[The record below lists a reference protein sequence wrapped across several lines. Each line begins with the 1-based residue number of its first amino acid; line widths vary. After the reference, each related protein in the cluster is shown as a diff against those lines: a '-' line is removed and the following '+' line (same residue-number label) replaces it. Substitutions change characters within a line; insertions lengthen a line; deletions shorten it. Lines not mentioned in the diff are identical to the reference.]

1 MTKRILTWVKPTDS
15 QIHLWNLFW
24 AVKPFLKMA
33 EENPDAEIFMFL
45 ANMHA
50 LTALHDWDV
59 IRNNSINIVK
69 LYAACGAD
77 LNRFYI
83 YNPADIPA
91 HAQMNRVFSC
101 LTIMWTMERM
111 HSYKEALA
119 KWNAWTISVWTFC
132 YPILMAADILI
143 YDADYVPVGKDQKQ
157 HVEYARDFAEKF
169 NREYGETF
177 KVPEPLIDNRVA
189 TIIWSDW
196 RKMSKSYNNYIW
208 LLDDEKSVL
217 KRVKQIPT
225 STQTVEEPKNPDEC
239 NVYQLCKLFLTPEED
254 EALRAKYLKG
264 GLSFKEAK
272 DYLFEKIMETLTPI
286 QKKYAEISDE
296 EIIKILKK
304 WKESVSPI
312 AEKKVEDVY
321 KKVGFILG

>member
-1 MTKRILTWVKPTDS
+1 MSKRILTWVKPTDN
-15 QIHLWNLFW
+15 QLHLGNLFW
-24 AVKPFLKMA
+24 AINPFIKMA
-33 EENPDAEIFMFL
+33 NENPDAEIFMFL

-50 LTALHDWDV
+50 LTALHDWNA

-77 LNRFYI
+77 INRYYI

-91 HAQMNRVFSC
+91 HAQLNWVFSC
-101 LTIMWTMERM
+101 LTIMGTMERM

-119 KWNAWTISVWTFC
+119 KWNAWTISVGTFN
-132 YPILMAADILI
+132 YPILMAADILL

-169 NREYGETF
+169 NREYWETF
-177 KVPEPLIDNRVA
+177 KVPEPLIDDKVA

-208 LLDDEKSVL
+208 LLDDEKTIL

-239 NVYQLCKLFLTPEED
+239 NVYNLCKEED
-254 EALRAKYLKG
+254 EALRARYLKWW
-264 GLSFKEAK
+264 LSFKEAK
-272 DYLFEKIMETLTPI
+272 DYLFEKIRDTLAPI
-286 QKKYAEISDE
+286 QKAYSEISNE
-296 EIIKILKK
+296 EIIKLLNR
-304 WKESVSPI
+304 WKEAVSPI
-312 AEKKVEDVY
+312 AEKKVEEVY
-321 KKVGFILG
+321 KKVGFIL

>member
-1 MTKRILTWVKPTDS
+1 MSKRILTWIKPTDN
-15 QIHLWNLFW
+15 QLHLGNYFW
-24 AVKPFLKMA
+24 AMKPFMKMA
-33 EENPDAEIFMFL
+33 NENPEGEIFMFL

-50 LTALHDWDV
+50 LTALHDWNA
-59 IRNNSINIVK
+59 IRQNSINVVK

-77 LNRFYI
+77 INRYYI

-91 HAQMNRVFSC
+91 HAQLNRVFSC

-119 KWNAWTISVWTFC
+119 KWNAWTISVGTFN

-169 NREYGETF
+169 NREYWETF
-177 KVPEPLIDNRVA
+177 KVPEPLIDNKVA

-239 NVYQLCKLFLTPEED
+239 NVYNLCKLFLTPEED
-254 EALRAKYLKG
+254 EALRARYQKG

-272 DYLFEKIMETLTPI
+272 DYLFEKIMEILTPI
-286 QKKYAEISDE
+286 QKKYSEISDE

-321 KKVGFILG
+321 KKVGFIL

>member
-1 MTKRILTWVKPTDS
+1 MAKRILTGVKPTDS

-33 EENPDAEIFMFL
+33 EENPDAEIFLFL

-50 LTALHDWDV
+50 LTALHDWNA

-91 HAQMNRVFSC
+91 HAQLNRVFSC

-119 KWNAWTISVWTFC
+119 KWNAWTISVWTFN
-132 YPILMAADILI
+132 YPILMAADILL

-177 KVPEPLIDNRVA
+177 KIPEPLIDSRVA

-239 NVYQLCKLFLTPEED
+239 NVYNLCKLFLTPEED
-254 EALRAKYLKG
+254 EALRARYTKG
-264 GLSFKEAK
+264 WLSFKEAK

-286 QKKYAEISDE
+286 QKKYSEISDE
-296 EIIKILKK
+296 EIIKLLKK

-321 KKVGFILG
+321 KKVGFIL

>member
-1 MTKRILTWVKPTDS
+1 MTKRILTGVKPTDS
-15 QIHLWNLFW
+15 QLHLWNLFW
-24 AVKPFLKMA
+24 AIKPFLKMS

-50 LTALHDWDV
+50 LTALHDWNA

-91 HAQMNRVFSC
+91 HAQLNWVFSC

-119 KWNAWTISVWTFC
+119 KWNAGTISVWTFN
-132 YPILMAADILI
+132 YPILMAADILL

-177 KVPEPLIDNRVA
+177 KIPEPLIDSRVA

-196 RKMSKSYNNYIW
+196 
-208 LLDDEKSVL
+208 
-217 KRVKQIPT
+217 
-225 STQTVEEPKNPDEC
+225 
-239 NVYQLCKLFLTPEED
+239 
-254 EALRAKYLKG
+254 
-264 GLSFKEAK
+264 
-272 DYLFEKIMETLTPI
+272 
-286 QKKYAEISDE
+286 
-296 EIIKILKK
+296 
-304 WKESVSPI
+304 
-312 AEKKVEDVY
+312 
-321 KKVGFILG
+321 

>member
-1 MTKRILTWVKPTDS
+1 
-15 QIHLWNLFW
+15 
-24 AVKPFLKMA
+24 
-33 EENPDAEIFMFL
+33 
-45 ANMHA
+45 
-50 LTALHDWDV
+50 
-59 IRNNSINIVK
+59 
-69 LYAACGAD
+69 
-77 LNRFYI
+77 
-83 YNPADIPA
+83 
-91 HAQMNRVFSC
+91 
-101 LTIMWTMERM
+101 MWTMERM

-177 KVPEPLIDNRVA
+177 KVPEPLIDSRVA

-264 GLSFKEAK
+264 WLSFKEAK

-304 WKESVSPI
+304 WKESVAPI

-321 KKVGFILG
+321 KKVGFIL